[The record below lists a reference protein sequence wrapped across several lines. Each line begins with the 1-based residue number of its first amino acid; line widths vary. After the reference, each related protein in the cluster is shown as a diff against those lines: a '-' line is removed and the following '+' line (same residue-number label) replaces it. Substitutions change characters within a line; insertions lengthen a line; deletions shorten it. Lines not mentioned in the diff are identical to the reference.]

1 MTANNSRISLMNVIF
16 NRIYQEPRIQIGL
29 TLFLISLYTVL
40 FGRFFQE
47 SIGLY
52 TTVLASVIFDGLILR
67 FQKKRWVFPYSA
79 IVTGFLIGLI
89 LNPDFAAWQF
99 VFVAFLAISSKYLI
113 LPLQKHIFNPAA
125 LGLVVASIFFNG
137 AITWWG
143 VSWVTNLWVFLF
155 IVAGLVLWRLHRI
168 WLPIGFLL
176 IYWAYFAVQGSLS
189 LTLISDPTITLFA
202 LIMLPE
208 PQTSS
213 IVGHFRY
220 SYGAFVAVLVILIS
234 VLFSTVKT
242 DPLLVSLLLAN
253 IVSLMLRKAKF
264 V

>member
-1 MTANNSRISLMNVIF
+1 MENILKLIRFDARV
-16 NRIYQEPRIQIGL
+16 QIA
-29 TLFLISLYTVL
+29 TILFLISLYA
-40 FGRFFQE
+40 FFIGDFNQE
-47 SIGLY
+47 SINILIGILS
-52 TTVLASVIFDGLILR
+52 AVILDGLILR
-67 FQKKRWVFPYSA
+67 YWKKRWVFPYSA

-99 VFVAFLAISSKYLI
+99 VFVAFLAISSKYLL
-113 LPLQKHIFNPAA
+113 LPLQRHIFNPAA

-155 IVAGLVLWRLHRI
+155 IAAGLVLWRLHRI

-208 PQTSS
+208 PQTSP

-253 IVSLMLRKAKF
+253 IAGFALRKFKF
-264 V
+264 I